1 MNLAGILEQA
11 AANFPDSVALVE
23 KNVEFSYA
31 DLNAGASAVATGL
44 VESGLRP
51 GDPVALC
58 LPNSREWLAVYFGVI
73 RAGGD
78 RGHPVSRL
86 ARERIAPGPGGLPAQ
101 VPVHPMTGRRKPL
114 TGSSFPVWK

>member
-73 RAGGD
+73 RAGGTAVTLFHGLPGSELLQVLGD
-78 RGHPVSRL
+78 CRPRFLFTH
-86 ARERIAPGPGGLPAQ
+86 GPGG
-101 VPVHPMTGRRKPL
+101 
-114 TGSSFPVWK
+114 GSP